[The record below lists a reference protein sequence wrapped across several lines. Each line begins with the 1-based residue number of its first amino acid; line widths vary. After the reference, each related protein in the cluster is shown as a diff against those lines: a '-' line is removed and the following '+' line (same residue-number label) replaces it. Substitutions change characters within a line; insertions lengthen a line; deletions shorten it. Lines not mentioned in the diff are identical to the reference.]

1 MKLRNILT
9 IFLLILAISLPIY
22 AQAVNGTI
30 LGTVTDSS
38 GGSVPN
44 TKISLTETNTGVVRT
59 ATTNESGNYIFP
71 DVPPGTYSVSAELT
85 GFKKMTRPGIE
96 LQINTSP
103 RVDLTLQPGNVTEV
117 IEVSAQAAIL
127 QTETASTGSQI
138 ASVQTENLPLGT
150 NRNYQGLLNLVP
162 GTTRA
167 SFQHSQFFNAASSL
181 QTQVNGQL
189 RQGNNYQIEGIDNNE
204 RTGLL

>member
-9 IFLLILAISLPIY
+9 IFALILAISLPIY

-44 TKISLTETNTGVVRT
+44 TKISLTETNTGVIRT

-71 DVPPGTYSVSAELT
+71 DVPPGLYSVTAELA
-85 GFKKMTRPGIE
+85 GFKKITRPGIE
-96 LQINTSP
+96 LLINTSP

-138 ASVQTENLPLGT
+138 SSVQTENLPLST

-167 SFQHSQFFNAASSL
+167 
-181 QTQVNGQL
+181 
-189 RQGNNYQIEGIDNNE
+189 
-204 RTGLL
+204 